1 MTIDFDYLFLNKNGS
16 KLTDRGVRDIIN
28 RLIKKT
34 SITMNVTPHTMRHSF
49 ATHLLQSSSDLRAV
63 QEMLGHASISTT
75 QVYTHLDWQHL
86 AKVYDQ
92 THPRAKR
99 KPNS

>member
-1 MTIDFDYLFLNKNGS
+1 MNKNGS

-49 ATHLLQSSSDLRAV
+49 ATHLLENGMDMKVV
-63 QEMLGHASISTT
+63 QELLEHESLSST
-75 QVYTHLDWQHL
+75 QVYTHISNENM
-86 AKVYDQ
+86 KKIYDSN
-92 THPRAKR
+92 TTREEK
-99 KPNS
+99 